1 MFTQFRVAAA
11 RVSIA
16 AALVLTAAVAAG
28 WKWDRLPLH

>member
-11 RVSIA
+11 RVSIT

-28 WKWDRLPLH
+28 WKWGLPLH